1 MHRSR
6 FARRSGF
13 TLIELLV
20 VIALLIFIL
29 AMTVALWPKF
39 SERQKV
45 QKGADLLAEWLLTAK
60 QQARRDGAPRGLRLA
75 IDPNGFCTTAYY
87 TEQLPDL
94 KGGLVTVQPGLAS
107 AWFTQNIA
115 TGGQTQTVDIT
126 GGNDAPP
133 FNNKALWAVQP
144 GDRLEVVV
152 NSGFLSND
160 TIAGPNPT
168 KLTYVITDEAVLA
181 WGPAPSFTPM
191 LMQVQLDAPVQLLG
205 SGNWSSRGAAFG
217 GVDTVGIMVVPP
229 VPPPMGPT
237 INQIYVADV
246 TNITVG
252 TQLVIDQAAPGSP
265 PVLPNG
271 AFNAPTNAPEEKVRV
286 IGGSPAAYG
295 PMLPNIVI
303 DPSQPVGSSAGYL
316 YVSGSGNGGGLLYAP
331 PTPPNPGPYHSTK
344 AAFPVRNYRY
354 PYQTEDYRIIR
365 RPRVLTGEN
374 PLELPQNVVVDFTQS
389 FPVFVAGQTQFD
401 ILFSPSGSVLF
412 TDLTSSKT
420 IFWLRDRTLNPPDP
434 PGDQVLIGVFSRT
447 GQISAHPPDFSNPP
461 VSYFNY
467 FLDGRSSGM

>member
-1 MHRSR
+1 
-6 FARRSGF
+6 
-13 TLIELLV
+13 LIELLV
-20 VIALLIFIL
+20 VIALLLFLL

-60 QQARRDGAPRGLRLA
+60 QQAKRDGAPRGLRLA
-75 IDPNGFCTTAYY
+75 IDANGFCTTAYY

-94 KGGLVTVQPGLAS
+94 SGGLVTLQPGVPF
-107 AWFTQNIA
+107 AWFTQNA
-115 TGGQTQTVDIT
+115 SGGQTVDIT
-126 GGNDAPP
+126 GGADAPP
-133 FNNKALWAVQP
+133 FGNKSLWAVQP
-144 GDRLEVVV
+144 GDRLEVII

-160 TIAGPNPT
+160 VSTLFAGPNPT
-168 KLTYVITDEAVLA
+168 KLTYVITPDESVLA
-181 WGPAPSFTPM
+181 WGPAPSFTPT
-191 LMQVQLDAPVQLLG
+191 LMQVRLDAPAQVTPPIAPNPNG
-205 SGNWSSRGAAFG
+205 WSSRGAAFG
-217 GVDTVGIMVVPP
+217 GVDTMGSMIV
-229 VPPPMGPT
+229 PPMGSGLPC
-237 INQIYVADV
+237 NQIYVDDI

-252 TQLVIDQAAPGSP
+252 TQLVIDQLQLP
-265 PVLPNG
+265 PAVPAVLPNG
-271 AFNAPTNAPEEKVRV
+271 QPNTPAPPPPYPGPSAPEEKVRV
-286 IGGSPAAYG
+286 IAVIPDTTPIGTSGGV
-295 PMLPNIVI
+295 LTVF
-303 DPSQPVGSSAGYL
+303 
-316 YVSGSGNGGGLLYAP
+316 GSGYQNGLFYAP
-331 PTPPNPGPYHSTK
+331 TDPPNQPPNTKPYH
-344 AAFPVRNYRY
+344 AAFPSRFSVRSYRY
-354 PYQTEDYRIIR
+354 PYQTQDYRIIR

-389 FPVFVAGQTQFD
+389 FPAFAPGQTQFD
-401 ILFSPSGSVLF
+401 ILFSPSGAVLF